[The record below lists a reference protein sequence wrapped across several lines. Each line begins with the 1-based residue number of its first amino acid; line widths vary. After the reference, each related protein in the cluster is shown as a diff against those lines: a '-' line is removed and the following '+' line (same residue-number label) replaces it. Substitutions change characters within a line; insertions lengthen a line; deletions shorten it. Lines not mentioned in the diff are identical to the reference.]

1 MKNKFIV
8 LTSFILSVAF
18 TNSISITGGSTHLN
32 EEYFTGTKG
41 WGVGITYYK
50 YIKEGAYYR
59 YQINY
64 SRINSKRVYYPSI
77 WYEYVNTYK
86 TQVNIPSLNDRSTIT
101 PIRNISH
108 LKVCFRLI
116 FGFGAGIESKLYS
129 SNYKPPTTVPDG
141 EVTFDSEYSNFP
153 YRDWVIHVFPSYGVG
168 AIIRASMKREVIIE
182 YQMNY
187 PFSIFPELEEFPVLK
202 GLKIGWKTDL

>member
-86 TQVNIPSLNDRSTIT
+86 TQVNIPSLNAGVQLHPLETYR
-101 PIRNISH
+101 IS
-108 LKVCFRLI
+108 KYVSPYFW
-116 FGFGAGIESKLYS
+116 FGAGIESKLYS